1 MKTNFEF
8 VTKEVERAG
17 FAVCCRNVE
26 KGYLDGKLRNGI
38 FGFIQI
44 LNEHESEIRLNTF
57 GHLTVKIPNREI
69 FNFIH
74 QMSK

>member
-8 VTKEVERAG
+8 VTKELERAG
-17 FAVCCRNVE
+17 FITCCRNAE
-26 KGYLDGKLRNGI
+26 KSYTDGKLKNGI
-38 FGFIQI
+38 FGFIQV
-44 LNEHESEIRLNTF
+44 LNEHESEIRLNAF